1 MTIRVAGGGTTTVRL
16 DDEIAGS
23 QVLDENEISRLV
35 EVGLQLEAAFGSPQD
50 IEWAFEADQLYV
62 LQSRPITT

>member
-1 MTIRVAGGGTTTVRL
+1 VRL

-23 QVLDENEISRLV
+23 QVLDEHEISRLV
-35 EVGLQLEAAFGSPQD
+35 EMGVQLETAFGSPQD
-50 IEWAFEADQLYV
+50 IEWAFEADRLYV

>member
-1 MTIRVAGGGTTTVRL
+1 VRL

-35 EVGLQLEAAFGSPQD
+35 EVGLHLEAAFGSPQD